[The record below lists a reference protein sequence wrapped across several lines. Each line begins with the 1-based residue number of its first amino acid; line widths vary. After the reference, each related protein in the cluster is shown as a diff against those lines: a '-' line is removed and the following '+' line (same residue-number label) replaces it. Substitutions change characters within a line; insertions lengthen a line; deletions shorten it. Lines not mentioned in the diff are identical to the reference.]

1 MMDTAAREPVEVG
14 ARFEREASFDAASIR
29 AFATLCGDHNPLHHD
44 EARARD
50 SVFGGLIA
58 SGPHVTS
65 LMMGLDASWLT
76 RDHDAL
82 GLGFEFRF
90 LRAIP
95 AGTVLKLAWTV
106 TACRYKPSLHGFI
119 VEVEG
124 DAKDEAGIVYTTG
137 RGCKPRPTERIDLS
151 GWGGRRHSITGDR
164 TEWQVH

>member
-1 MMDTAAREPVEVG
+1 MELAAQQPVEVG
-14 ARFEREASFDAASIR
+14 ARCEREACFDAASIK

-44 EARARD
+44 EARARA
-50 SVFGGLIA
+50 STFGGLIA

-106 TACRYKPSLHGFI
+106 TACRYKPSLDGFV

-124 DAKDEAGIVYTTG
+124 EATDVAGTVYTTG
-137 RGCKPRPTERIDLS
+137 RGANLVRSRGSICPVGAGASS
-151 GWGGRRHSITGDR
+151 GPATSEMEGA
-164 TEWQVH
+164 